1 MITNAA
7 LTTSVSNAYVSSGDT
22 VTSVAYFCNYSGSPV
37 NIHVYVV
44 PSGGTASDSNIIYS
58 NVNIQAGDTYIM
70 ETEKII
76 FGNGDTLQANASA
89 NTAVTVTVSY
99 TGV

>member
-37 NIHVYVV
+37 NIHVYLV
-44 PSGGTASDSNIIYS
+44 PNGGTASSSNIIYS

-76 FGNGDTLQANASA
+76 LGDGDTIQANASA